1 MKVRFPRRAFFATA
15 MLLSGSCVLA
25 QTPVPGTAAS
35 QGAAVPGAANP
46 PAAKPAAAAQTT
58 VQTAPPS
65 TPAQAPQSTPS
76 PGQTADPTLQPRDES
91 APPPAQAPTIQVF
104 SREVNL
110 VFTVTDGKGRFV
122 TNLQQ
127 QNFGLL
133 DDGRPPSAVRRFLQ
147 ETNLPLRVGLMLDTS
162 NSIRSRFE
170 FEQQSAVDFLLQIL
184 RPADRAFVEGF
195 DVQTD
200 IAQDYTNRIDL
211 LDTGIHKLRPGGGT
225 SLFDSLYKTCRD
237 QMLTLKDTTPVR
249 RALVLV
255 SDGDD
260 DYSRAQE
267 SDAIKMCQRAET
279 IVYAISTNVGP
290 SKDKGDDV
298 LTQISEATGGRA
310 FFPTRMEDM
319 ATGFSN
325 IEQELRSQYAL
336 EYVPADFKQDG
347 SFRTIYLVS
356 LDQRYQ
362 VHARKG
368 YFAPRAPQ

>member
-1 MKVRFPRRAFFATA
+1 MEGKMNATFARMRKPLIA
-15 MLLSGSCVLA
+15 VSLLLCSPLA
-25 QTPVPGTAAS
+25 LCAQAAAS
-35 QGAAVPGAANP
+35 ASSATSAA
-46 PAAKPAAAAQTT
+46 PA
-58 VQTAPPS
+58 VVS
-65 TPAQAPQSTPS
+65 TPAQTTSNPATKPTSQAQTQTQTP
-76 PGQTADPTLQPRDES
+76 GLQPRDES
-91 APPPAQAPTIQVF
+91 APPSSPTTTIQVF
-104 SREVNL
+104 SREVNM
-110 VFTVTDGKGRFV
+110 VFTVTDGKGHFV

-133 DDGRPPSAVRRFLQ
+133 DDGRPPANVLHFQQQS
-147 ETNLPLRVGLMLDTS
+147 NLPLRVGIMLDTS
-162 NSIRSRFE
+162 NSIRSRFD
-170 FEQQSAVDFLLQIL
+170 FEQQAAIDFLLQIL

-211 LDTGIHKLRPGGGT
+211 LDTGIHRLRPGGGT

-237 QMLTLKDTTPVR
+237 QMLTLKDNTPVR

-267 SDAIKMCQRAET
+267 ADAIKMCQRAET
-279 IVYAISTNVGP
+279 IIYTISTNVSP

-298 LTQISEATGGRA
+298 LQRIADATGGRA
-310 FFPTRMEDM
+310 FFPTRLEDM
-319 ATGFSN
+319 ATGFAN

-368 YFAPRAPQ
+368 YFAPRPPQ